1 MANRIRVLV
10 LTATNLKTS
19 TGSMNTVQNLLDN
32 LDAKKYTISIGL
44 LDDLI
49 PKRLMISKKE
59 LSKDPTYVPP
69 EKIIGHPKV
78 SKVYKIGNLT
88 VSEMKGLFDV
98 AIVAIYNEFGE
109 DGKTLGLLELAD
121 IPYLS
126 PGLKSS
132 AVSFDKS
139 FAKALLQNSGIPT
152 SKSVEIN
159 KSFALDKIS
168 KMAKIVSYPLIVKP
182 TSNGASRGTTL
193 VKNYANLVK
202 AVEAAF
208 AFSDEV
214 LLEKFIE
221 GQEFTVGV
229 IGHYTKPEALPP
241 VLIKPKNTFF
251 DYQSKYVKGHAE
263 EICPAPITRQTE
275 SRLKKMAIKTYQ
287 AVKADNHARID
298 MILKGNEIYVLEI
311 NSFPGLIAASLFPKE
326 LKAAGISLS
335 DFLDT
340 SIRNKLLSKKS

>member
-1 MANRIRVLV
+1 
-10 LTATNLKTS
+10 
-19 TGSMNTVQNLLDN
+19 MNTTLTLLDN
-32 LDAKKYTISIGL
+32 LDSKKYVISIGL
-44 LDDLI
+44 LDELI
-49 PKRLMISKKE
+49 PTRLLVSKKVISE
-59 LSKDPTYVPP
+59 SPTYISPDTVLS
-69 EKIIGHPKV
+69 HPKV
-78 SKVYKIGNLT
+78 SKIYKITNLT
-88 VSEMKGLFDV
+88 ISEMKKLFDV

-139 FAKALLQNSGIPT
+139 FAKALLQNNGIPT

-159 KSFALDKIS
+159 KSFSMDKIS
-168 KMAKIVSYPLIVKP
+168 RMAKTVSYPLMVKP
-182 TSNGASRGTTL
+182 TSNGASFGTTL
-193 VKNYANLVK
+193 VNSSVDLGR
-202 AVEAAF
+202 AVETAF
-208 AFSDEV
+208 EFSDEV

-229 IGHYTKPEALPP
+229 IGHYTKPKALPP

-263 EICPAPITRQTE
+263 EICPAPITGQTE
-275 SRLKKMAIKTYQ
+275 SRLKEMAIKTYQ

-298 MILKGNEIYVLEI
+298 MILKGGKIYVLEI

-326 LKAAGISLS
+326 LKAAGIPLS